1 MRNLQIQFKALQL
14 PVRSCQPGICSAGWN
29 QWCRWCCPE
38 SWEKWKQFEPD
49 WSCDKRWWWS
59 DWWKQ
64 SLRHVGNQQGLFAQ
78 TQSTVVDSSHLCHK
92 HWHRQQ
98 AFVLVCLLQLLVQY
112 KGFPDWIQSELKTCC
127 FSHIIQ
133 KFRGRVANTTKKTS
147 FYMPLWH
154 LRRGC
159 LDKEEGRTKPREQWS
174 VWDPNLLYVV
184 QIFLALPPHLSYL
197 VIWDSAIIWYHRY
210 HLQAARFN
218 T

>member
-1 MRNLQIQFKALQL
+1 MYTLSPTVELQVKIKPKLMHCLVLMRNLQIQFKALQL

-98 AFVLVCLLQLLVQY
+98 AFVLACLLQLLVQY
-112 KGFPDWIQSELKTCC
+112 KGFPDWIQSELKN
-127 FSHIIQ
+127 
-133 KFRGRVANTTKKTS
+133 VA
-147 FYMPLWH
+147 
-154 LRRGC
+154 
-159 LDKEEGRTKPREQWS
+159 
-174 VWDPNLLYVV
+174 
-184 QIFLALPPHLSYL
+184 L
-197 VIWDSAIIWYHRY
+197 VILYRSSEGE
-210 HLQAARFN
+210 
-218 T
+218 